1 MDLLIAIPSY
11 NRAKE
16 LNDKTLITLKDGGI
30 KPEQI
35 FIFVASASEELVY
48 KYILNKEN
56 YNKIIV
62 GELGIR
68 NQRIF
73 ISKYFPENTYIV
85 SCDDDIESFQKLS
98 EKKLEKIEDLNNLFN
113 NTFELLKKENLYLAG
128 FVGHHN
134 PFWLESGYS
143 TNLKFIIGVCH
154 MYINRHDPDL
164 YPSEESESKED
175 YEQSIK
181 FYLKDGGILRHND
194 VCFITKYNA
203 PGGLGID
210 RFEMNKTAQEYLCN
224 KYPFICIKKF
234 RKDGTPEVRL
244 SGFNGPMTK
253 YLNNTT

>member
-1 MDLLIAIPSY
+1 
-11 NRAKE
+11 
-16 LNDKTLITLKDGGI
+16 
-30 KPEQI
+30 
-35 FIFVASASEELVY
+35 
-48 KYILNKEN
+48 
-56 YNKIIV
+56 
-62 GELGIR
+62 
-68 NQRIF
+68 
-73 ISKYFPENTYIV
+73 
-85 SCDDDIESFQKLS
+85 
-98 EKKLEKIEDLNNLFN
+98 
-113 NTFELLKKENLYLAG
+113 
-128 FVGHHN
+128 
-134 PFWLESGYS
+134 
-143 TNLKFIIGVCH
+143 

-194 VCFITKYNA
+194 VCFKTKYNA
-203 PGGLGID
+203 PGGLGVD